1 MNRFTPDVLGRLR
14 NSDRNIF
21 LSSQILTD
29 SERPLAGHRFR
40 GRPTTFPTIVT
51 SVALR
56 SNGGLN
62 GRFSGFVN
70 ETVELKLIGRYP
82 RPPNGLYHLLRN
94 THQGLKYMEFLE
106 VPLYDDD
113 LGKLVVRLAIN
124 LVFLFLIVR
133 VAYHTHQKQM
143 VYVFTFVLMNVMVFF
158 ICFTLK
164 KLDLGLG
171 MALGLFAIFAI
182 IRYRTNSIKVKEMT
196 YLFIVIGLAVI
207 NSLSNKKTSYAELLF
222 VNLIIFTTTIFMEQ
236 LFSMRRLRSQAILFD
251 KLDLLKPD
259 QRASLLANLKD
270 RTGLDVQKVEVK
282 RIDLQKKNA
291 QIVVQY
297 LDPDLT
303 SE

>member
-1 MNRFTPDVLGRLR
+1 
-14 NSDRNIF
+14 
-21 LSSQILTD
+21 
-29 SERPLAGHRFR
+29 
-40 GRPTTFPTIVT
+40 
-51 SVALR
+51 
-56 SNGGLN
+56 
-62 GRFSGFVN
+62 
-70 ETVELKLIGRYP
+70 
-82 RPPNGLYHLLRN
+82 
-94 THQGLKYMEFLE
+94 MEFLE

-124 LVFLFLIVR
+124 LIFLFLIVR
-133 VAYHTHQKQM
+133 VAYYAHQKQM

-182 IRYRTNSIKVKEMT
+182 IRYRTNSINVKEMT

-222 VNLIIFTTTIFMEQ
+222 VNLIIFTTTMFMEQ
-236 LFSMRRLRSQAILFD
+236 LFSMRRLRSQTILFD

-259 QRASLLANLKD
+259 QRVDLLTNLKD

-297 LDPDLT
+297 LDPDPA

>member
-1 MNRFTPDVLGRLR
+1 
-14 NSDRNIF
+14 
-21 LSSQILTD
+21 
-29 SERPLAGHRFR
+29 
-40 GRPTTFPTIVT
+40 
-51 SVALR
+51 
-56 SNGGLN
+56 
-62 GRFSGFVN
+62 
-70 ETVELKLIGRYP
+70 
-82 RPPNGLYHLLRN
+82 
-94 THQGLKYMEFLE
+94 MEFLE

-133 VAYHTHQKQM
+133 VAYHAHQKQM

-182 IRYRTNSIKVKEMT
+182 IRYRTNSINVKEMT

-222 VNLIIFTTTIFMEQ
+222 VNLIIFTTTMFMEQ
-236 LFSMRRLRSQAILFD
+236 LFSMRRLRSQTILFD

-259 QRASLLANLKD
+259 QRADLLTNLKD

-297 LDPDLT
+297 LDPDPA